1 MTYDFSETIQ
11 PLSNGSTARLKYDPE
26 GDVLDIF
33 FGENEPARGIQ
44 LTDQIALRVDAMME
58 RVISLTIL
66 DYSLV
71 AQETM
76 YGRRSFPLTHL
87 DALPEGVRVK
97 VSRLLTSA
105 PVDQF
110 LKLSHFHTS
119 PTNYVPITYVAPQS
133 AMAAFA

>member
-1 MTYDFSETIQ
+1 MTTPNLSKTTRTLPNGTIAQLVYDCEQDI
-11 PLSNGSTARLKYDPE
+11 
-26 GDVLDIF
+26 LDIF

-44 LTDQIALRVDAMME
+44 LTDEIVLRVDAIME
-58 RVISLTIL
+58 RVVSLTIL
-66 DYSLV
+66 NYSLV
-71 AQETM
+71 TRETT

-87 DALPEGVRVK
+87 DALPERVRVK

-119 PTNYVPITYVAPQS
+119 PAKSIPSPHR
-133 AMAAFA
+133 

>member
-1 MTYDFSETIQ
+1 MTHAFSKTTQ
-11 PLSNGSTARLKYDPE
+11 TLSDGSSARLVYDRE
-26 GDVLDIF
+26 GDILDVF
-33 FGENEPARGIQ
+33 FGKNEPARGIQ
-44 LTDQIALRVDAMME
+44 LTDQIVLRVDALME

-71 AQETM
+71 TRETT

-119 PTNYVPITYVAPQS
+119 PTKYIPITYVAPQS
-133 AMAAFA
+133 AMATFA